1 MRAWL
6 FCSMLIPMF
15 PFTARA
21 DNGVERGDVSVNG
34 SASIPKGLEDRLE
47 TLIFGNCDL
56 RGAAAIN
63 ISYLKVSGDDAGDFQ
78 LQYSVVFSD
87 GGPPA
92 LISVHALLGT
102 EGGVQLLNLSSPI
115 CKTLP

>member
-47 TLIFGNCDL
+47 ALIFSNCDL
-56 RGAAAIN
+56 RGAASIN
-63 ISYLKVSGDDAGDFQ
+63 TFYLKVSGENAGDFQ
-78 LQYSVVFSD
+78 IQYSVAF
-87 GGPPA
+87 GGGAKPA
-92 LISVHALLGT
+92 LISVHALLSDQ
-102 EGGVQLLNLSSPI
+102 GGVQLLNLSSPI